1 MMMSSAKRNKYDN
14 NNNNNN
20 NTSSVTT
27 PWRTKYCHAEI
38 GYPPSQPL
46 PHKKPQHARR
56 SLTDRDIFCNEIYC
70 EYK

>member
-1 MMMSSAKRNKYDN
+1 MMSLVSINNYDN
-14 NNNNNN
+14 SNN

-27 PWRTKYCHAEI
+27 PRRLKYRQAEI
-38 GYPPSQPL
+38 GYPPLQPL

-56 SLTDRDIFCNEIYC
+56 SLTDKDIFCNEIFC